1 MLIPRIILYVFIILF
16 SFLGSASAQKT
27 SLENYGKEIP
37 PPEYFGKVL
46 LSNHTRKAGVDPVV
60 FDHWLH
66 RAKFTC
72 RICHIDIGFAMKSNA
87 TDIKAVDNMN
97 GYYCGSCHDGK
108 RVVDDKKI
116 FAACAEEYTEEE
128 GKRCARCHSVGTT
141 SERKYDFQTF
151 TKKLPRLQHNQ
162 IDWEK
167 AEEEGLI
174 KSIDS
179 LEGVTFQTDRIQA
192 QKDFSIKSR
201 SWRKPDVLFSH
212 KKHVFWNGCAVCH
225 PAIFPSAE
233 KGTVQYSMFQIID
246 GEYCGAC
253 HLKVAFSVW
262 LCSKCHQEQV
272 QLR

>member
-1 MLIPRIILYVFIILF
+1 MPRIILYVFIILF

-27 SLENYGKEIP
+27 SLEYYGKEIP

-97 GYYCGSCHDGK
+97 GYFCGSCHDGK

-128 GKRCARCHSVGTT
+128 AKRCARCHSKGLTGNG
-141 SERKYDFQTF
+141 EYDYQTF
-151 TKKLPRLQHNQ
+151 TKRLPRLSQSDL
-162 IDWEK
+162 IDWQK
-167 AEEEGLI
+167 AEDSG
-174 KSIDS
+174 KVKPIDS
-179 LEGVTFQTDRIQA
+179 LEGISFKRPSLKA
-192 QKDFSIKSR
+192 QENFSIKSKSDR
-201 SWRKPDVLFSH
+201 MSDVIFSH
-212 KKHVFWNGCAVCH
+212 KKHVIWNGCAVCH
-225 PAIFPSAE
+225 PMIFPSSK
-233 KGTVQYSMFQIID
+233 KGTVQYSMFQIME
-246 GEYCGAC
+246 GEYCGVC
-253 HLKVAFSVW
+253 HVTVAFSVW
-262 LCSKCHQEQV
+262 LCYKCHRNPV
-272 QLR
+272 Q